1 VQRVEIIISED
12 AMQWFKEEM
21 EATAGENV
29 RFFVRYG
36 GSSKL
41 QPGFSLGVT
50 KDQPLESAVETTHDG
65 ITFFIEKS
73 DVWYFDEHNLH
84 VTVNDQLNELA
95 YAYEK
100 A

>member
-1 VQRVEIIISED
+1 VEIIISEE

-21 EATAGENV
+21 ETAPGETV

-50 KDQPLESAVETTHDG
+50 KDQPLEAAVETTHDG
-65 ITFFIEKS
+65 VTFYIEKS

-84 VTVNDQLNELA
+84 VTVNDDLNELA